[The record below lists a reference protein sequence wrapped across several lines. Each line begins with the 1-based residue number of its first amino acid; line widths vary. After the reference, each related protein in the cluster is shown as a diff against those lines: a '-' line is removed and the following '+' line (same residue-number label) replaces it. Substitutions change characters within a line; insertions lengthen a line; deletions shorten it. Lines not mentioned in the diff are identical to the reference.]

1 MRGARIGGLL
11 VLALGM
17 LVQAADGVAV
27 EIETIVEPQ
36 CFPGNSPGGCFLT
49 PYPLEVEG
57 TFGAPPDRHLD
68 FRFVVADGQ
77 RIALKGLGGYNLAF
91 DSSPDVTLTVEGITL
106 QDRAGRDVATTGP
119 LGQFPPGYHVGSCS
133 ESIPE
138 EARGVCDE
146 QFQPFDDAVFQ
157 QVLVSFSLDIVDD
170 MRPQVRIIHLVI
182 TSGGGQPDLLAPEPS
197 VPSLAAIALMSM
209 IATLRQRRVRRI
221 HGRRY
226 AKANA
231 GARCPMSYSN

>member
-1 MRGARIGGLL
+1 
-11 VLALGM
+11 M

-49 PYPLEVEG
+49 PYPLEVDG

-68 FRFVVADGQ
+68 FRFVVAHGQ
-77 RIALKGLGGYNLAF
+77 RIALNGSGGYNVAF

-106 QDRAGRDVATTGP
+106 QDEAGRDVRTTGP
-119 LGQFPPGYHVGSCS
+119 LGQFPPGYHVGNCS
-133 ESIPE
+133 DRGPE

-157 QVLVSFSLDIVDD
+157 QVLVSFSFDIVDD
-170 MRPQVRIIHLVI
+170 MRPEVRIIHLTI
-182 TSGGGQPDLLAPEPS
+182 TSGGEPDLLAPEPS

-209 IATLRQRRVRRI
+209 IATMRQRRVRRV
-221 HGRRY
+221 HGRY

-231 GARCPMSYSN
+231 GVLLVR